1 MSLAI
6 VCAINI
12 SLNKGEIKTPLEVG
26 EFIID
31 HGLKGDAHAGKW
43 HRQVSLLAKESI
55 DEMTAMG
62 IEGLCFGNFAENI
75 TTQGIVLGSLPIGS
89 VLKCGDVELEITQI
103 GKECHAGQG
112 CQIMNKVGRCVMPTQ
127 GIFARVVKPGFLYPG
142 DTIEVKHV

>member
-1 MSLAI
+1 MSNAS

-55 DEMTAMG
+55 DEMTALG

-75 TTQGIVLGSLPIGS
+75 TTQGIVLGDLPIGS

-112 CQIMNKVGRCVMPTQ
+112 CQIMHKVGRCVMPTQ

>member
-1 MSLAI
+1 ML
-6 VCAINI
+6 
-12 SLNKGEIKTPLEVG
+12 
-26 EFIID
+26 D

-62 IEGLCFGNFAENI
+62 VAVLCFGNFAENI
-75 TTQGIVLGSLPIGS
+75 TTQGIVLITLPIGS
-89 VLKCGDVELEITQI
+89 ILKCGAIELEITQI

-127 GIFARVVKPGFLYPG
+127 GIFARVIKPGYLFPG
-142 DTIEVKHV
+142 DAIEVQHV

>member
-1 MSLAI
+1 MSNAR

-26 EFIID
+26 EFLID

-62 IEGLCFGNFAENI
+62 VEGLCFGNFAENI

-89 VLKCGDVELEITQI
+89 VLKCGEIELEITQI

-142 DTIEVKHV
+142 DAIEVKHV

>member
-1 MSLAI
+1 MSLAS

-127 GIFARVVKPGFLYPG
+127 GIFARVVKPGFLYPC

>member
-1 MSLAI
+1 MNQAY

-26 EFIID
+26 EFILD

-55 DEMTAMG
+55 DEMSAMG
-62 IEGLCFGNFAENI
+62 VEGLCFGNFAENI
-75 TTQGIVLGSLPIGS
+75 TTEGIVLASLPIGS
-89 VLKCGDVELEITQI
+89 IIQCGEVELEVTQI

-142 DTIEVKHV
+142 DKIEVKHV

>member
-1 MSLAI
+1 MSQAS

-31 HGLKGDAHAGKW
+31 HGLKGDAHAGNW
-43 HRQVSLLAKESI
+43 HPQVSLLAKESI

-62 IEGLCFGNFAENI
+62 VEGLCFGNFAENI

-127 GIFARVVKPGFLYPG
+127 GIFARVVKPGLLYPG

>member
-1 MSLAI
+1 MSNAC

-26 EFIID
+26 EFLID

-62 IEGLCFGNFAENI
+62 VEGLCFGNFAENI

-89 VLKCGDVELEITQI
+89 VLKCGEIELEITQI

-142 DTIEVKHV
+142 DAIEVKHV

>member
-1 MSLAI
+1 MSQAS

-26 EFIID
+26 EFIVD

-62 IEGLCFGNFAENI
+62 VEGLCFGNFAENI

-89 VLKCGDVELEITQI
+89 VLKCGNVELEITQI

>member
-1 MSLAI
+1 MSQAS

-43 HRQVSLLAKESI
+43 HRQVSLLAKESL
-55 DEMTAMG
+55 DAMQALG
-62 IEGLCFGNFAENI
+62 VEGLCFGHYIENI
-75 TTQGIVLGSLPIGS
+75 CTQGIALDTLTVGTM
-89 VLKCGDVELEITQI
+89 LKCGAIELEITQV

-112 CQIMNKVGRCVMPTQ
+112 CSVIEKVGYCVLPTQ
-127 GIFARVVKPGFLYPG
+127 GIFARVIKPGVLYRG